1 MKIELEMTIG
11 FICCSI
17 VFVLLA
23 LVIWLAYRNKQ
34 HLSNHPIVATTA
46 IVALIISVITV
57 VYLFF
62 GNYSIGNISFNY
74 SDASIAALSIL
85 TAFLVGWNIWSI
97 IDSKETIKK
106 QNEQIT
112 TLENRIDGEV
122 RYIRDKSNYDLG
134 VIYGYF
140 TQMLAKDVGNLSK
153 DIIKYIMV
161 EYMVNSVKILTTMQE
176 WDRTPEMIDA
186 IISSVIECFNAT
198 PNIPLT
204 SKDATKLIERFGE
217 IDNHNKLEKLQE
229 LKVLVSKFIV

>member
-1 MKIELEMTIG
+1 MKIVIDMSIGMMCTIG
-11 FICCSI
+11 AIILI
-17 VFVLLA
+17 VITA
-23 LVIWLAYRNKQ
+23 IWCYKNSAKLT
-34 HLSNHPIVATTA
+34 NHPIIATVA
-46 IVALIISVITV
+46 IIALILSVVTIV
-57 VYLFF
+57 FLFF
-62 GNYSIGNISFNY
+62 SNYSIGNISFNY
-74 SDASIAALSIL
+74 FDASIAALSLL